1 MVDVEKIKKLRQET
15 DLPIASC
22 KKALEKAGDDMK
34 KAGILLAEEQ
44 KRLAGKRKGRSTEE
58 GIITSYI
65 HNNKKVGVLLDLRSE
80 TDFVARSDKFE
91 ELAHLLNLQIAA
103 MNPRF
108 VSEEMVPEE
117 LMEKNKNDWRQGYEK
132 EGKPTHVV
140 EDIIKGKTENYLKE
154 VCLLSQPFIKD
165 DSKSVKEMI
174 DSYTAE
180 FGENIRVERF
190 ARYEIS

>member
-58 GIITSYI
+58 GIVTSYI

-91 ELAHLLNLQIAA
+91 ELAHFLNLQIAA

-117 LMEKNKNDWRQGYEK
+117 LMQKNKNDWRQGYEK
-132 EGKPTHVV
+132 EGKPAHVV

-154 VCLLSQPFIKD
+154 VCLLSQPFVKD
-165 DSKSVKEMI
+165 DTKSVKEMI